1 MSRTMWRAACS
12 SWAKLGGGADADG
25 AMAEMIKKVVLGRSD
40 LVEVT
45 CSLAPRLCSAPL
57 SIL

>member
-1 MSRTMWRAACS
+1 MWRAACS